1 MGHFVTG
8 LIAKPRALSAFAER
22 RSLHGPV
29 PLALGLALLPLR
41 DDDLDSFL
49 RPPMTDHSAGFTYLS
64 HQLRQELAA
73 ASADGPLMYFET
85 EYFGGTG
92 AQGAAVFEDG
102 QLVFGPA
109 SAEFGPINAALAA
122 MGVQVAAPAR
132 DQFETVGLHRHRHTE
147 DWLED
152 AA

>member
-8 LIAKPRALSAFAER
+8 LIAKPEALSAFAEK

-29 PLALGLALLPLR
+29 ELTAGLALLPLR

-49 RPPMTDHSAGFTYLS
+49 SPPLTDHAAGFTYLS
-64 HQLRQELAA
+64 QQLRQELAA
-73 ASADGPLMYFET
+73 ASVDGPLMYFET

-102 QLVFGPA
+102 RLVFGPA
-109 SAEFGPINAALAA
+109 SADFGPINAALAL
-122 MGVQVAAPAR
+122 MGVQVVAPAH
-132 DQFETVGLHRHRHTE
+132 DQFESVGLHRHRHTE
-147 DWLED
+147 DWLD
-152 AA
+152 AAA